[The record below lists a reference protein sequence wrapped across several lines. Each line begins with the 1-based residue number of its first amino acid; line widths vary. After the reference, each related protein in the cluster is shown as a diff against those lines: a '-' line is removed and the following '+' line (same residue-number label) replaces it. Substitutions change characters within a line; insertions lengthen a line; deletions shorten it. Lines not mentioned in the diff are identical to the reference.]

1 MVGKPV
7 LEKAF
12 SANAARA
19 SGHGAAI
26 AGSVYL
32 HLFPDLYRDD
42 VEPPPEPPRVFLGL
56 ASTGLAAVRLA
67 DTEIFVPITM
77 LDHCTAV
84 VSGDATLASGQ
95 AGRIIADHIITSTI
109 AVVEH
114 LKTVA
119 HA

>member
-1 MVGKPV
+1 
-7 LEKAF
+7 
-12 SANAARA
+12 
-19 SGHGAAI
+19 
-26 AGSVYL
+26 
-32 HLFPDLYRDD
+32 
-42 VEPPPEPPRVFLGL
+42 
-56 ASTGLAAVRLA
+56 
-67 DTEIFVPITM
+67 M